1 VAKLLDEVWCR
12 GVFVVG
18 LVDPGWMDGLA
29 LNLTQEEQ
37 VSKTARVHVDYIHMY
52 HTVRRCVVSSFGACL
67 WVVSSWRCFF
77 SLDGREAITYA

>member
-37 VSKTARVHVDYIHMY
+37 VSKTARVHVDYIHII
-52 HTVRRCVVSSFGACL
+52 RCADVWFQVSVHVCG
-67 WVVSSWRCFF
+67 
-77 SLDGREAITYA
+77 